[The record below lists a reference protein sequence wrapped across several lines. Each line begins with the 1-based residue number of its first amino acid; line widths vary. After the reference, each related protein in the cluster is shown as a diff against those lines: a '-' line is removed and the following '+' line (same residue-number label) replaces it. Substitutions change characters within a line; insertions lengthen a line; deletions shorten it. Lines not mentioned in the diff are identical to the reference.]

1 MRVDRLGRFM
11 IMTQNDEQTGH
22 PWASSSALGFIA
34 LAVSLFSVSPIL
46 VGWVNAGS
54 FPLTAAWSIVALIA
68 LVIVTVLFLKNR
80 DMLLGTVFGVLGIL
94 LAGGLA
100 FKAVQIT
107 MLVSSST
114 TIPQAIISGGSVI
127 DAMVWVIIGAI
138 LVPVGYLAGYL
149 SKPFAV
155 FVWLADVG
163 VWLLVA
169 ANFGVAGRNIE
180 IVGGYLIFVLGVW
193 FLYMGIAQLVNGTL
207 NRTVIKTGE
216 PLFKSPEPTGDV

>member
-1 MRVDRLGRFM
+1 
-11 IMTQNDEQTGH
+11 MTQNDEQTGR
-22 PWASSSALGFIA
+22 PWASPSALGFIA

-46 VGWVNAGS
+46 VGWVNPGS

-68 LVIVTVLFLKNR
+68 LVIVTVIFFKNR
-80 DMLLGTVFGVLGIL
+80 DMMMGTVFGVLGIL

-107 MLVSSST
+107 TLLSSAT

-127 DAMVWVIIGAI
+127 DAMIWVIIGAI
-138 LVPVGYLAGYL
+138 LIPIGYLAGYL

-155 FVWLADVG
+155 FIWLADVG
-163 VWLLVA
+163 VWLMAA

-180 IVGGYLIFVLGVW
+180 MVGGYLIFVLGVW
-193 FLYMGIAQLVNGTL
+193 FLFMGIAHLINDTL
-207 NRTVIKTGE
+207 NRAVIKIGK
-216 PLFKSPEPTGDV
+216 PLFKSPKPPGDI